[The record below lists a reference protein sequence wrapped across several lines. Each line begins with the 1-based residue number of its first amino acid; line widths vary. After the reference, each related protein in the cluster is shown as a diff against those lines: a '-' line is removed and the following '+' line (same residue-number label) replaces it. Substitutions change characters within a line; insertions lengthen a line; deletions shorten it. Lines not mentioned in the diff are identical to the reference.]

1 MLSKKEKTITFSPLS
16 TTAPKTKINTL
27 KNLSKTKQGFE
38 KGQQK
43 QKTSHINWVYIEILE
58 SHIIYFSM
66 SLSYKSLYT
75 HSHT

>member
-38 KGQQK
+38 KGQKK
-43 QKTSHINWVYIEILE
+43 QKTSHIN
-58 SHIIYFSM
+58 
-66 SLSYKSLYT
+66 
-75 HSHT
+75 